1 MKSVRLDEV
10 LESQL
15 REAARIT
22 GEPVSVIIRQ
32 AIEERCKHILEQR
45 LDARL
50 ADVIGIACSEGGR
63 ARNTGKAF
71 VESLKFQKNT
81 KQ

>member
-1 MKSVRLDEV
+1 MKSVRLDEA
-10 LESQL
+10 LENQL
-15 REAARIT
+15 KEAARIS
-22 GEPVSVIIRQ
+22 GEPVSVFIRQ

-50 ADVIGIACSEGGR
+50 ADVTGIICSQGGR

-71 VESLKFQKNT
+71 VESLKVRKNS
-81 KQ
+81 KK

>member
-1 MKSVRLDEV
+1 MKSVRLDEA
-10 LESQL
+10 LENQL
-15 REAARIT
+15 KEAARIT

-50 ADVIGIACSEGGR
+50 ADVTGIICSQGGR
-63 ARNTGKAF
+63 ARHTGKAF
-71 VESLKFQKNT
+71 VESLKVRKNS

>member
-1 MKSVRLDEV
+1 MKSFRLYKV
-10 LESQL
+10 LENQL
-15 REAARIT
+15 NEAARIT

-32 AIEERCKHILEQR
+32 AIEERCKHILQQR

-50 ADVIGIACSEGGR
+50 ADVTGIVCSQGGR
-63 ARNTGKAF
+63 TRNTDKTF
-71 VESLKFQKNT
+71 VESLKSRQNL